1 MTFGRPRAVRLFIHN
16 PSRLRRAEAA
26 NHPWEDLTWRGRSH
40 HLFFCEMPAPTMDS
54 IVKMILVN
62 VVGIVKREPRYLIG
76 ATKKGQ
82 DALQADPEQ
91 PLGVEDLVF
100 LRTDE
105 HVRVWVMAAG
115 GPDPGLMDLLLV
127 LRRFDEDSGAAT
139 PERGMHRKLPR
150 SLFKDAVQDANEVS
164 REPGEDGEEEVE
176 DGEEDVEDGG
186 EEGGG

>member
-1 MTFGRPRAVRLFIHN
+1 
-16 PSRLRRAEAA
+16 
-26 NHPWEDLTWRGRSH
+26 
-40 HLFFCEMPAPTMDS
+40 MDS

-62 VVGIVKREPRYLIG
+62 VAGIVKSEPRYLIG

-164 REPGEDGEEEVE
+164 RESGEDGGEEVE
-176 DGEEDVEDGG
+176 DAEEDVEDGG
-186 EEGGG
+186 EEGEE

>member
-1 MTFGRPRAVRLFIHN
+1 LCIHN
-16 PSRLRRAEAA
+16 PGRLRREEAA
-26 NHPWEDLTWRGRSH
+26 NHPWESLTWRGRNH
-40 HLFFCEMPAPTMDS
+40 HLFFCEMSAPTMDS

-62 VVGIVKREPRYLIG
+62 VAGIDKREPRYLIG

-105 HVRVWVMAAG
+105 HVRVWVMTAG
-115 GPDPGLMDLLLV
+115 GPDPSLMDLLLV
-127 LRRFDEDSGAAT
+127 LRRFDEDERAST

-150 SLFKDAVQDANEVS
+150 SLFKDAVRDANEVS
-164 REPGEDGEEEVE
+164 GDSGEDGQEEVE
-176 DGEEDVEDGG
+176 DNGEEVE
-186 EEGGG
+186 EE